1 MSSTVLKLFTFSVTA
16 HEEQSCRTTPKSA
29 IRVMRSVAVAAVA
42 AVALPLLGAS
52 QLMAQGT
59 LGSAAQSFGILGAST
74 VTNTGSSVVNGNLGL
89 YSGTSITGFPP
100 GIVVAP
106 GTIHQTDAVAQQAQ
120 SDATAAYNSLKALA
134 PTRTL
139 TGQDLGNVSS
149 VAAPLTPGVYFF
161 SSSAELTGNLFLDF
175 TGSAPHSK
183 FVFQIGSAL
192 TTASNSHVVVSGG
205 NSGSEIY
212 WLTEGS
218 GGSATLGDNSIFQGN
233 LISNIS
239 ISLDGGASIACGR
252 AIALTG
258 AVTMINNTVT
268 NNCGEA
274 DFGSLGFSG
283 GSSST
288 VPEPSSMALLGT
300 GLVGLVPMLRR
311 RRTS

>member
-1 MSSTVLKLFTFSVTA
+1 MSSTVLKFFTLSVAA
-16 HEEQSCRTTPKSA
+16 HEDQSHRTTPKSA
-29 IRVMRSVAVAAVA
+29 IRVMRSAAVAAVA

-59 LGSAAQSFGILGAST
+59 LGSAQSFGVLGAST

-89 YSGTSITGFPP
+89 YSGTSITGFFPP

-120 SDATAAYNSLKALA
+120 EDALTAFN
-134 PTRTL
+134 TL
-139 TGQDLGNVSS
+139 SGLPHTQLG
-149 VAAPLTPGVYFF
+149 AELGGLTLTPGVYSFA
-161 SSSAELTGNLFLDF
+161 SSADLTGDLFLDF
-175 TGSAPHSK
+175 TGSAPGSK

-192 TTASNSHVVVSGG
+192 TTASDSKVIVSGG
-205 NSGSEIY
+205 SSGSGIY
-212 WLTEGS
+212 WLTEGT

-258 AVTMINNTVT
+258 AVTMIDNTVT

-274 DFGSLGFSG
+274 DFGSMGFSG
-283 GSSST
+283 GPSST

-311 RRTS
+311 RKTS